1 MVQVEP
7 IKAFN
12 DNYIWA
18 ICSQHEQQT
27 WVVDPGQSQ
36 PVFTFLKAHNRT
48 LSGILITHHHWDHTD
63 GVAELLLQF
72 PDIPVYG
79 PKDSKFTGITHPLS
93 HDDNV
98 TIAGIAFKIV
108 ETPGHTLD
116 HICYIDEQI
125 AFTGDTLFSG
135 GCGRLFEGTAK
146 QMWHSLESLKQLPSA
161 CQIYCTHEYTLAN
174 LAFAQAVEPENQIL
188 SEHIAWCQQQREK
201 DLPTLPTSM
210 EIERAINP
218 FLRTDQAKI
227 LAHLPVYLQE
237 PSDLDWQILSKLR
250 LWKDNF

>member
-1 MVQVEP
+1 MAQVEP

-18 ICSQHEQQT
+18 ICNTHSPET

-36 PVFTFLKAHNRT
+36 PVIEFLTTQNRP

-79 PKDSKFTGITHPLS
+79 PKDSKFTGITHALS
-93 HDDNV
+93 PDDTL
-98 TIAGIAFKIV
+98 TIADITFKIV
-108 ETPGHTLD
+108 HTPGHTLD
-116 HICYIDEQI
+116 HICYVNEQL

-135 GCGRLFEGTAK
+135 GCGRLFEGTAE
-146 QMWHSLESLKQLPSA
+146 QMWHSLQSLLKLPDS

-174 LAFAQAVEPENQIL
+174 LAFAHAVEPNNKLLEK
-188 SEHIAWCQQQREK
+188 HISWCQQQRGQ
-201 DLPTLPTSM
+201 DLPTLPTNM
-210 EIERAINP
+210 GIERQINP
-218 FLRTDQAKI
+218 FLRAEHETI
-227 LAHLPVYLQE
+227 LDHLPKNFQG
-237 PSDLDWQILSKLR
+237 STDTTWQKFANLR

>member
-1 MVQVEP
+1 MAQVEP

-36 PVFTFLKAHNRT
+36 PVLTFLKANNRR

-79 PKDSKFTGITHPLS
+79 PKDSKFSGITHPLS
-93 HDDNV
+93 HNDNV
-98 TIAGIAFKIV
+98 TIAGITFKVV

-116 HICYIDEQI
+116 HICYTNEQI
-125 AFTGDTLFSG
+125 TFTGDTLFSG
-135 GCGRLFEGTAK
+135 GCGRLFEGTAE
-146 QMWHSLESLKQLPSA
+146 QMWHSLESLKQLPDT

-174 LAFAQAVEPENQIL
+174 LAFAQAVEPENQVL
-188 SEHIAWCQQQREK
+188 SDYIAWCHQQREK
-201 DLPTLPTSM
+201 DLPTLPTNM
-210 EIERAINP
+210 EKERHINP
-218 FLRTDQAKI
+218 FLRADQAHI
-227 LAHLPVYLQE
+227 LAHLPTDLQGL
-237 PSDLDWQILSKLR
+237 SDQHWQSFAKLR